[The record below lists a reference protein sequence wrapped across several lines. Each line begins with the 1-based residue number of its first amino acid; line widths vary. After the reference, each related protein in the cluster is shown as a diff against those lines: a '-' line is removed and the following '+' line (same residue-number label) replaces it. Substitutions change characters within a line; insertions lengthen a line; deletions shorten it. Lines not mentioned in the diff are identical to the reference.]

1 MWFHKHTHQHPVPS
15 GGLLTAGVGAALG
28 VGKVN
33 SKINTIA
40 NVVNSKANLLNFKTN
55 LVNTGING
63 ANFVSSSE
71 WLIILLFILSFSPD
85 ISPPHFI
92 PLIWNLTSP
101 DLLALLCS

>member
-1 MWFHKHTHQHPVPS
+1 MNIILISFS
-15 GGLLTAGVGAALG
+15 AGGLLTAGVGAALG

-63 ANFVSSSE
+63 ARFVNSCECETIFKKYFFYS
-71 WLIILLFILSFSPD
+71 L
-85 ISPPHFI
+85 
-92 PLIWNLTSP
+92 
-101 DLLALLCS
+101 

>member
-1 MWFHKHTHQHPVPS
+1 MWFHKHTHQHPVHA

-40 NVVNSKANLLNFKTN
+40 NVVDSKANLLNFKTN

-63 ANFVSSSE
+63 ARFVSSCE
-71 WLIILLFILSFSPD
+71 CFVILKNVFFC
-85 ISPPHFI
+85 
-92 PLIWNLTSP
+92 NLTSY
-101 DLLALLCS
+101 LLIPSPNLSSPHFPQ

>member
-1 MWFHKHTHQHPVPS
+1 MLANAPRLFCVYIHQNADILYLNEEKKKKKHRLPVPT

-40 NVVNSKANLLNFKTN
+40 NVVNNKANLLNFKTN

-63 ANFVSSSE
+63 ASFVSSCE
-71 WLIILLFILSFSPD
+71 
-85 ISPPHFI
+85 
-92 PLIWNLTSP
+92 
-101 DLLALLCS
+101 

>member
-1 MWFHKHTHQHPVPS
+1 MNIILTSFPA

-28 VGKVN
+28 LGKVN

-63 ANFVSSSE
+63 ASFVSSCE
-71 WLIILLFILSFSPD
+71 L
-85 ISPPHFI
+85 
-92 PLIWNLTSP
+92 
-101 DLLALLCS
+101 